1 MRRTGEYI
9 EVSTAGV
16 SARAFVPAMPR
27 AFGGLLVLAALAAG
41 QMVVGSPAPP
51 AKRFE
56 AEVVGV
62 VDGDTIDV
70 LVGRQKTR
78 IRIEGIDC
86 PELGQPFGRAA
97 KQFASDRVF
106 GKRVEILPQSTD
118 RNKRLVARVLIGGE
132 DLGLALLRAGLAWQ
146 YTTYS
151 HDPIYGSAERAAR
164 AARQGLWADKN
175 PIPPWVERR
184 HQEPSKAPARPASP
198 QAKASTVPGPF
209 HGNVKS
215 MVFHAPGCPNYN
227 CKQCTAVFA
236 TAQEAV
242 AKGFSPSGDCLKK

>member
-1 MRRTGEYI
+1 MHTRRI
-9 EVSTAGV
+9 L
-16 SARAFVPAMPR
+16 PR
-27 AFGGLLVLAALAAG
+27 AFGWLVVLAAVAAG

-51 AKRFE
+51 AKRFA

-70 LVGRQKTR
+70 LVGHQKTR

-86 PELGQPFGRAA
+86 PELAQPFGRAA
-97 KQFASDRVF
+97 KQFSSDRVF
-106 GKRVEILPQSTD
+106 GKRVEILTQTTD
-118 RNKRLVARVLIGGE
+118 RYGRTIARVRVGGQ
-132 DLGLALLRAGLAWQ
+132 DLGLALLEAGLAWQ

-151 HDPIYGSAERAAR
+151 HDPVYGSAERGAR
-164 AARQGLWADKN
+164 AARQGLWADKD
-175 PIPPWVERR
+175 PVPPWVERR
-184 HQEPSKAPARPASP
+184 HAAAPKAPARPAPP
-198 QAKASTVPGPF
+198 QARARSAAGPF

-242 AKGFSPSGDCLKK
+242 AKGFRPAKDCVK

>member
-1 MRRTGEYI
+1 MHTRRI
-9 EVSTAGV
+9 A
-16 SARAFVPAMPR
+16 PR
-27 AFGGLLVLAALAAG
+27 AFGWLVVLAALAAG

-51 AKRFE
+51 ARRFE

-62 VDGDTIDV
+62 IDGDTIDV

-86 PELGQPFGRAA
+86 PELAQPFGRAA

-106 GKRVEILPQSTD
+106 GKRVEILSQSTD
-118 RNKRLVARVLIGGE
+118 RYGRTIARVRVGGE
-132 DLGLALLRAGLAWQ
+132 DLGLALLKAGLAWQ

-151 HDPIYGSAERAAR
+151 HDPVYGAAERGAR
-164 AARQGLWADKN
+164 TARQGLWADKD
-175 PIPPWVERR
+175 PVPPWVERR
-184 HQEPSKAPARPASP
+184 HAAGPKAPARPAPAQTRAGSV
-198 QAKASTVPGPF
+198 AGPF
-209 HGNVKS
+209 HGNVRS

-242 AKGFSPSGDCLKK
+242 AKGFRPAGDCAK

>member
-1 MRRTGEYI
+1 MHTRRI
-9 EVSTAGV
+9 A
-16 SARAFVPAMPR
+16 PR
-27 AFGGLLVLAALAAG
+27 AFGWLVVLAALAAG

-51 AKRFE
+51 ARRFE

-62 VDGDTIDV
+62 IDGDTIDV

-86 PELGQPFGRAA
+86 PELAQPFGRAA

-106 GKRVEILPQSTD
+106 GKRVEILSQSTD
-118 RNKRLVARVLIGGE
+118 RYGRTIARVRVGDE
-132 DLGLALLRAGLAWQ
+132 DLGLALLKAGLAWQ

-151 HDPIYGSAERAAR
+151 HDPIYGSAERRAR
-164 AARQGLWADKN
+164 LARQGLWADKD
-175 PIPPWVERR
+175 PVPPWVERR
-184 HQEPSKAPARPASP
+184 HAAAPKVPARPVPA
-198 QAKASTVPGPF
+198 QARAGSVAGPF

-227 CKQCTAVFA
+227 CTQCTAVFA
-236 TAQEAV
+236 TAQDAV
-242 AKGFSPSGDCLKK
+242 AKGFRPAADCPKK

>member
-1 MRRTGEYI
+1 
-9 EVSTAGV
+9 
-16 SARAFVPAMPR
+16 MPR
-27 AFGGLLVLAALAAG
+27 AVGWVLVLAALAAG
-41 QMVVGSPAPP
+41 QSVVGSPAPP
-51 AKRFE
+51 AKGFE

-86 PELGQPFGRAA
+86 PELAQPFGRAA
-97 KQFASDRVF
+97 KQFSSDRVF

-118 RNKRLVARVLIGGE
+118 RYGRLVARVRVGGE
-132 DLGLALLRAGLAWQ
+132 DLGLALLEAGLAWQ

-151 HDPIYGSAERAAR
+151 HDPLYGSAERAAR
-164 AARQGLWADKN
+164 TARQGLWADKD
-175 PIPPWVERR
+175 PVPPWVERR
-184 HQEPSKAPARPASP
+184 HQSSPKAPTRPAPP
-198 QAKASTVPGPF
+198 QARASSLAGPF

-242 AKGFSPSGDCLKK
+242 AKGFRPAGDCVK